1 MADYLSL
8 KEEISQYI
16 KTNNNEEITGEVLQQ
31 ILLTMV
37 ASLGSGY
44 QVAGIA
50 TPETQV
56 ETPDERMAWVLGAGT
71 YSNFGDE
78 FEVKEN
84 EFGIV
89 LYDEDFR
96 VYKVTVGRLT
106 DEEITEDSRN
116 PVESAVLFRKF
127 ASIQQEID
135 EIISGAATVT
145 LSASPT
151 AVFADGTGKNV
162 NFTAASS
169 PTPAK
174 VTFKEKDSG
183 GEGETVDDV
192 TSHVFQVVINSEAQG
207 TKTYQAAFEVAG
219 VSKGVKEASVKLVY
233 QVFVGAGADYEGATF
248 EGQTARPTP
257 AGEYDISTHEGDHLM
272 FDVPSGMS
280 ISRVQLYDNPD
291 FPTDVAVTVIQS
303 SRTGLDG
310 SEYVCYQSVGTF
322 AEGTHRYKVS

>member
-8 KEEISQYI
+8 KEEISRYI

-71 YSNFGDE
+71 YNNFGDE

-84 EFGIV
+84 QFCIV

-116 PVESAVLFRKF
+116 PVESSAIFRKF
-127 ASIQQEID
+127 SDIQKEID
-135 EIISGAATVT
+135 EIISGGTTVM
-145 LSASPT
+145 LSASPA
-151 AVFADGTGKNV
+151 AVFADGTDKNV

-174 VTFKEKDSG
+174 VTFKEKGSG

-192 TSHVFQVVINSEAQG
+192 TSHVFQVVVSSEAQG

-219 VSKGVKEASVKLVY
+219 VSKGVKEASVKMVY
-233 QVFVGAGADYEGATF
+233 QVFVGAGADYAGGSFT
-248 EGQTARPTP
+248 GQTARATP
-257 AGEYDISTHEGDHLM
+257 AGTYNITTEDGDHLL
-272 FDVPSGMS
+272 FDVPAGMS
-280 ISRVQLYDNPD
+280 ISRVQLYDNPN
-291 FPTDVAVTVIQS
+291 FPTDVAVEIIPS
-303 SRTGLDG
+303 GRTGRDG
-310 SEYVCYQSVGTF
+310 SAYTCYQSVSTF
-322 AEGTHRYKVS
+322 AAGTHAYRVS